1 MSVLHITDK
10 EFDSV
15 ISSKDKPVLVDF
27 WAEWCMPCKMFA
39 PVIDKL
45 DAEIGD
51 RAVIAK
57 VNIDECEELASQYRI
72 MSNGSNFQKRRGRT
86 AFCRRKKRGRDK
98 KSAWTVICGSAA
110 RFFPSLQ
117 YADILRKEL
126 DKFRNSIHYKKAR
139 P

>member
-45 DAEIGD
+45 DAEVGD

-57 VNIDECEELASQYRI
+57 VNIDESEELASQYHI
-72 MSNGSNFQKRRGRT
+72 MSIP
-86 AFCRRKKRGRDK
+86 
-98 KSAWTVICGSAA
+98 TVVI
-110 RFFPSLQ
+110 
-117 YADILRKEL
+117 
-126 DKFRNSIHYKKAR
+126 FRNGEEEQRFVGAKSTGEIKTLLGL
-139 P
+139 

>member
-72 MSNGSNFQKRRGRT
+72 MSIPTVVIFRNGEEEQRFGGAKSAGEIKNQRGRGCAEVQRDFSRVCDMRT
-86 AFCRRKKRGRDK
+86 FYEKSLTNLEIRYIIKK
-98 KSAWTVICGSAA
+98 
-110 RFFPSLQ
+110 
-117 YADILRKEL
+117 
-126 DKFRNSIHYKKAR
+126 
-139 P
+139 

>member
-45 DAEIGD
+45 DAEIG
-51 RAVIAK
+51 
-57 VNIDECEELASQYRI
+57 EGQY
-72 MSNGSNFQKRRGRT
+72 
-86 AFCRRKKRGRDK
+86 
-98 KSAWTVICGSAA
+98 
-110 RFFPSLQ
+110 
-117 YADILRKEL
+117 
-126 DKFRNSIHYKKAR
+126 
-139 P
+139 

>member
-72 MSNGSNFQKRRGRT
+72 MSIP
-86 AFCRRKKRGRDK
+86 
-98 KSAWTVICGSAA
+98 TVVI
-110 RFFPSLQ
+110 
-117 YADILRKEL
+117 
-126 DKFRNSIHYKKAR
+126 FRNGEEEQRFVGAKSVGEIKNLLGL
-139 P
+139 

>member
-72 MSNGSNFQKRRGRT
+72 MSIPTVVIFRNGEEKQRFVG
-86 AFCRRKKRGRDK
+86 A
-98 KSAWTVICGSAA
+98 KSAGEIKNLLG
-110 RFFPSLQ
+110 L
-117 YADILRKEL
+117 
-126 DKFRNSIHYKKAR
+126 
-139 P
+139 

>member
-72 MSNGSNFQKRRGRT
+72 MSIP
-86 AFCRRKKRGRDK
+86 
-98 KSAWTVICGSAA
+98 TVVI
-110 RFFPSLQ
+110 
-117 YADILRKEL
+117 
-126 DKFRNSIHYKKAR
+126 FRNGEEER
-139 P
+139 TLN

>member
-15 ISSKDKPVLVDF
+15 ISSNDKPVLVDF

-72 MSNGSNFQKRRGRT
+72 MSIPTVVIFRNGEEEQRFVG
-86 AFCRRKKRGRDK
+86 A
-98 KSAWTVICGSAA
+98 KSAGEIKNLLG
-110 RFFPSLQ
+110 L
-117 YADILRKEL
+117 
-126 DKFRNSIHYKKAR
+126 
-139 P
+139 

>member
-72 MSNGSNFQKRRGRT
+72 MSIP
-86 AFCRRKKRGRDK
+86 
-98 KSAWTVICGSAA
+98 TVVI
-110 RFFPSLQ
+110 
-117 YADILRKEL
+117 
-126 DKFRNSIHYKKAR
+126 FRNGEEEQRFVGAKCAGEIKNLLGL
-139 P
+139 

>member
-72 MSNGSNFQKRRGRT
+72 MSIPTVVIFRNCEEEQRFVG
-86 AFCRRKKRGRDK
+86 A
-98 KSAWTVICGSAA
+98 KSAGEIKNLLG
-110 RFFPSLQ
+110 L
-117 YADILRKEL
+117 
-126 DKFRNSIHYKKAR
+126 
-139 P
+139 